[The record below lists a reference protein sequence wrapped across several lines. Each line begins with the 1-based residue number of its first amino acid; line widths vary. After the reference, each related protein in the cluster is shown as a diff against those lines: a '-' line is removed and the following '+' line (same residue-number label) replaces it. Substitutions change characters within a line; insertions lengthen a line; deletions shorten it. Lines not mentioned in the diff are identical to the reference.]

1 MRQGTEMAGPAKAA
15 KESKADKDR
24 EPAGQTAVDLGTLPN
39 QLGYVLRRAQVA
51 VIQSYA
57 AAFAEA
63 GLRPAQYS
71 VLTVLECNPGLSPSA
86 VADALAIT
94 RTNFVPLFDSLVR
107 RALAERRPVATN
119 RRTQALYLTPAGKA
133 LLDQTSKLLS
143 RHEKLF
149 AAKLGGAN
157 AGLLLNLLQ
166 ELVDGL
172 AGNEIAPS
180 DPAAPSRR
188 PRRSRRSRLD
198 GFV

>member
-1 MRQGTEMAGPAKAA
+1 MAGPAKAMRQ
-15 KESKADKDR
+15 STADKDQG
-24 EPAGQTAVDLGTLPN
+24 PARPAPVDLGTLPS

-71 VLTVLECNPGLSPSA
+71 VLTVLQHNPGLSPSA

-107 RALAERRPVATN
+107 RGLAERRPVATN
-119 RRTQALYLTPAGKA
+119 RRSQALFLTPAGKA
-133 LLDQTSKLLS
+133 LLDQTSRILS
-143 RHEKLF
+143 QHEKLF
-149 AAKLGGAN
+149 AAKLGSAN
-157 AGLLLNLLQ
+157 AGVLVSLLHQ
-166 ELVDGL
+166 LVDGL
-172 AGNEIAPS
+172 AGNDEPAPS
-180 DPAAPSRR
+180 ETPAPSRR